1 MMKLPPIIMKPPFWE
16 ASLPRG
22 TAPST
27 RFFPRSGRWLRS
39 GARAPAFPTYPISP
53 FFPYPQFISSPA
65 GRSLVPSSAAS
76 PLSPAEHRF
85 LFLADVS
92 LAAARLSLHG
102 VQNSRAFAALLR
114 APRWAARLLR
124 LAAFPAFRARPAV
137 PAPHSAALTYLPR
150 GFALAQAVAVRLL
163 TAVLPDAD
171 PHRGEVWRAGWH
183 VARQLLPGDEFPA
196 VELVV
201 QGLLDP
207 PAVKRFCEGRGPR
220 AACAVDLDVVTQLL
234 VQEVGEGA
242 LVEHSQ
248 ALHRDDLDARQS
260 LRLLPLRIPPSL
272 PLLPQWFLMPFMR
285 LRFRKIGETGKPFT
299 VQSEEQAVAL
309 LRFVRELET
318 AAESPLDPR
327 EKPLRCYGALHV
339 CLAGNAI
346 VLSPAVNDAFDALLA
361 IYLECDA
368 RWDAE
373 ADWKDAE
380 ELEECGDFE
389 DSKKTDD
396 LTTSKESTGNVCQ
409 CRKHDDCIRRMS
421 EIVPKSE
428 LLDFLDR
435 VCRCVSEEYYF
446 CPLVLRVLLLFL
458 APCRDWNQRVL
469 LLNFFLDHSLAGM
482 LLEADF
488 QSLQNGEVAQ
498 KVEEGDILSALKL
511 AMKRVE
517 EEGCVWEEKEEV
529 MEMYI
534 RYLEQATTQGVT
546 KKHVLVINHM
556 VVELVHYVK
565 SKYARYRFY
574 ERELCRI
581 APFINFGS
589 LLE

>member
-1 MMKLPPIIMKPPFWE
+1 M
-16 ASLPRG
+16 R
-22 TAPST
+22 T
-27 RFFPRSGRWLRS
+27 
-39 GARAPAFPTYPISP
+39 
-53 FFPYPQFISSPA
+53 
-65 GRSLVPSSAAS
+65 
-76 PLSPAEHRF
+76 
-85 LFLADVS
+85 
-92 LAAARLSLHG
+92 
-102 VQNSRAFAALLR
+102 
-114 APRWAARLLR
+114 
-124 LAAFPAFRARPAV
+124 
-137 PAPHSAALTYLPR
+137 
-150 GFALAQAVAVRLL
+150 
-163 TAVLPDAD
+163 
-171 PHRGEVWRAGWH
+171 
-183 VARQLLPGDEFPA
+183 
-196 VELVV
+196 
-201 QGLLDP
+201 
-207 PAVKRFCEGRGPR
+207 GRGAQ

-361 IYLECDA
+361 IYLEYDA

-373 ADWKDAE
+373 EDWKDAE
-380 ELEECGDFE
+380 ELENRDDFE

-396 LTTSKESTGNVCQ
+396 LTASKESTGNVCQ

-421 EIVPKSE
+421 EMVPKSE
-428 LLDFLDR
+428 ILEFLDR

-469 LLNFFLDHSLAGM
+469 VLNFFLDHSLAGM

-534 RYLEQATTQGVT
+534 RYLEQATTQSIT

>member
-1 MMKLPPIIMKPPFWE
+1 M
-16 ASLPRG
+16 
-22 TAPST
+22 
-27 RFFPRSGRWLRS
+27 
-39 GARAPAFPTYPISP
+39 
-53 FFPYPQFISSPA
+53 
-65 GRSLVPSSAAS
+65 
-76 PLSPAEHRF
+76 
-85 LFLADVS
+85 
-92 LAAARLSLHG
+92 
-102 VQNSRAFAALLR
+102 
-114 APRWAARLLR
+114 
-124 LAAFPAFRARPAV
+124 
-137 PAPHSAALTYLPR
+137 
-150 GFALAQAVAVRLL
+150 
-163 TAVLPDAD
+163 
-171 PHRGEVWRAGWH
+171 
-183 VARQLLPGDEFPA
+183 ARQLLPGDEFPA

-207 PAVKRFCEGRGPR
+207 PAVKRFCEGRGAQ

-260 LRLLPLRIPPSL
+260 LRLLPFRIPPSL

-299 VQSEEQAVAL
+299 VQNEKQAVAL
-309 LRFVRELET
+309 LEFVRELET

-327 EKPLRCYGALHV
+327 EKPLRCYAALHV

-346 VLSPAVNDAFDALLA
+346 VLSPAVNDALNALLA
-361 IYLECDA
+361 VYLEFDP

-373 ADWKDAE
+373 SGLNDSEESEEHAD
-380 ELEECGDFE
+380 FV
-389 DSKKTDD
+389 DSKKTDEIAGF
-396 LTTSKESTGNVCQ
+396 KESAGNACK

-421 EIVPKSE
+421 EMVPKSE

-435 VCRCVSEEYYF
+435 CCRCVSEEYYF

-458 APCRDWNQRVL
+458 SPCRDWNQRVL
-469 LLNFFLDHSLAGM
+469 LLNFFFDHSLAGM

-511 AMKRVE
+511 AMERVE
-517 EEGCVWEEKEEV
+517 GEGCVWEEKEEM

-534 RYLEQATTQGVT
+534 RYLEQATAQGST

-556 VVELVHYVK
+556 VVELLHYVK
-565 SKYARYRFY
+565 SKYPRYRFY

-581 APFINFGS
+581 APFMNFGS